1 MHTDGEFRHVR
12 MRLDTDMHKRASKVD
27 RDKNET
33 GWMSDIKGIT
43 HDSPRKL
50 RGFRAN
56 CIVMEEC
63 FSPDTK
69 VIMSDYSRKRIEDIK
84 VGDFVMGIDGTPQ
97 EVIKTNSGYN
107 DLYVVKQLKGEDYIT
122 TANHKLYLEHR
133 PRTGNQKDK
142 IELLTPL
149 DYFQLSKY
157 NKRTTYG
164 LKSSGL
170 QFNQTLDDLDPYFLG
185 AWLGDGDKKCMS
197 IIINESSDPEI
208 KEYVL
213 NYYNSILD
221 KDHHITINQD
231 SKCRLGLTKCNLQ
244 HYSFSRNIKGPNQ
257 NKLLKIYRKYNLI
270 DNKHIPKEV
279 YYAPI
284 EYRLKVLAGLIDTD
298 GNLKKGSSSYSFNYE
313 ISMSRENL
321 INEIAELARS
331 CGFYVHQDYR
341 TMSSGFKPGSD
352 SYRVCIRGDLNRIP
366 VLVKRKKLPQDY
378 HQTSNPLST
387 SIKIENYG
395 YGKYCGI
402 TLRSYGKDTDNLF
415 LLNDYTIVHNCG
427 SDPVLEKTYIQ
438 AEALIRVGGKRIGF
452 RLAQG
457 TGRTIK

>member
-63 FSPDTK
+63 FSPDTL

-84 VGDFVMGIDGTPQ
+84 VGDFVMGIDGSPQ
-97 EVIKTNSGYN
+97 EVVRTNSGYN

-122 TANHKLYLEHR
+122 TANHKLYLER
-133 PRTGNQKDK
+133 KYGVDK
-142 IELLTPL
+142 QSDRIELMTPL
-149 DYFQLSKY
+149 DYLGLSEH
-157 NKRTTYG
+157 NKKIMYG

-170 QFNQTLDDLDPYFLG
+170 RFNQSIEDLDPYFLG
-185 AWLGDGDKKCMS
+185 VQLGNWNIDS
-197 IIINESSDPEI
+197 ILFSINESTDPEI
-208 KEYVL
+208 RNYVL
-213 NYYNSILD
+213 NYYN
-221 KDHHITINQD
+221 TV
-231 SKCRLGLTKCNLQ
+231 GL
-244 HYSFSRNIKGPNQ
+244 NQ
-257 NKLLKIYRKYNLI
+257 NKLLEIYRKYNLI
-270 DNKHIPKEV
+270 SNKHIPKEV
-279 YYAPI
+279 YYASM
-284 EYRLKVLAGLIDTD
+284 EYRLKVLAGLIDITGD
-298 GNLKKGSSSYSFNYE
+298 LKKESNSYSFNYE
-313 ISMSRENL
+313 ISIDKKEL
-321 INEIAELARS
+321 IDEIVELARS
-331 CGFYVHQDYR
+331 CGFYVHQNYR
-341 TMSSGFKPGSD
+341 TTSSGFKPGSD